1 MEWWERGSCSA
12 TVSSIIQMDAVPL
25 HLFSLLGLN
34 IKMEAPKE
42 ADDDHDPEDE
52 AHAESKGWVCLTHCI
67 STTAAAEPET
77 LAVQLTVGRGKYSCH
92 VWPKFHERQAEGI
105 FLAPNMSPSKDVKWP
120 FSSQLEYGETELWVL
135 CSHTFKWILAIL
147 FWILPKCSIQY
158 YQRVTTLILTPP
170 VSSRVYCYII

>member
-1 MEWWERGSCSA
+1 
-12 TVSSIIQMDAVPL
+12 MDAVPL

-42 ADDDHDPEDE
+42 VDDDHDPEDE

-67 STTAAAEPET
+67 STTATAEQET
-77 LAVQLTVGRGKYSCH
+77 IAVQLTAGRGKYSCH

-135 CSHTFKWILAIL
+135 CSHTFNWILATL
-147 FWILPKCSIQY
+147 FWILPKCSLQY
-158 YQRVTTLILTPP
+158 YQCVTTLILTPP
-170 VSSRVYCYII
+170 SYK

>member
-1 MEWWERGSCSA
+1 
-12 TVSSIIQMDAVPL
+12 MDAVPL

-67 STTAAAEPET
+67 STTATAEPET
-77 LAVQLTVGRGKYSCH
+77 IAVQLTAGRGKYSCH

-105 FLAPNMSPSKDVKWP
+105 FLAPNMSPSKDEKWP
-120 FSSQLEYGETELWVL
+120 FSSQLEYRATDLRAF
-135 CSHTFKWILAIL
+135 CSHTFKWILFDSIL
-147 FWILPKCSIQY
+147 LTCHFTDSN
-158 YQRVTTLILTPP
+158 TTSYKENVLLYPLSGG
-170 VSSRVYCYII
+170 VD